1 MSDDEDTSPQ
11 PASFLIQ
18 PRRCELL
25 CFVVEKSKL
34 MPFDQLVKV
43 CADFYQE
50 SEIMSARSELD
61 PLLPNRLPRR
71 SGAHKSRATV
81 EDIVKTC
88 LNPSVQL
95 PQFYAV
101 ELTRLPPVSINHC
114 DVSAILAELQSLRA
128 EVREVA
134 SLREEVAEL
143 RAQLRSLPPTS
154 CVQKDQYDFPPLTAD
169 GGRSTNQAG
178 PSFSSLV
185 HEIPADHPGLK
196 LAVKTRRP
204 QKPVQSSPKISHVVG
219 KATDEKLKSVA
230 TTRTVDLF
238 VSRLHPLT
246 TRSEVKECAEAIAN
260 AGSVTA
266 VETNRVQLK
275 SRVEGLYASFHVS
288 LRVDAT
294 QLSRAVAV
302 MMNEEA
308 WPCGIFIKRY
318 FAPKNGDQKQ

>member
-1 MSDDEDTSPQ
+1 MSDNEDTSPQ
-11 PASFLIQ
+11 SASYLLQ

-25 CFVVEKSKL
+25 CFVVEKSKM

-61 PLLPNRLPRR
+61 PLLPSRLPRR
-71 SGAHKSRATV
+71 SGAHKCRATV

-88 LNPSVQL
+88 LNPAVQL
-95 PQFYAV
+95 PVFYAV
-101 ELTRLPPVSINHC
+101 ELSRLPPVSVNHC
-114 DVSAILAELQSLRA
+114 DMSAILAELQSLRA
-128 EVREVA
+128 EVREVS
-134 SLREEVAEL
+134 SLREEVADL
-143 RAQLRSLPPTS
+143 RAQLRSLSPS
-154 CVQKDQYDFPPLTAD
+154 NLVQKDDDDFPPLAV
-169 GGRSTNQAG
+169 GGCSNNQAG
-178 PSFSSLV
+178 HSFSSLV
-185 HEIPADHPGLK
+185 REIPAGHPGLK
-196 LAVKTRRP
+196 LAVQTRRP
-204 QKPVQSSPKISHVVG
+204 QKQEQSSSKVTHVVG

-246 TRSEVKECAEAIAN
+246 TRSEVTECAEAIAT
-260 AGSVTA
+260 AGSIIA
-266 VETNRVQLK
+266 VETKCVQLK

-294 QLSRAVAV
+294 QLSRAVTV

-318 FAPKNGDQKQ
+318 FAPKNGDPKQ